1 VDLCKYILNLINLV
15 KFSVTAVPGFD
26 VNAVVVVSKE
36 VIEKSK
42 IHWGFTVILQD
53 D

>member
-1 VDLCKYILNLINLV
+1 
-15 KFSVTAVPGFD
+15 VTAVPGFD

-36 VIEKSK
+36 VIEKLK
-42 IHWGFTVILQD
+42 IYWGSLQD

>member
-1 VDLCKYILNLINLV
+1 
-15 KFSVTAVPGFD
+15 VTAVPGFD

-42 IHWGFTVILQD
+42 IYWGSLQD
-53 D
+53 DQNAHILTKLDSC